1 MRMHPDPAKLFR
13 SSPRVNLLV
22 EEVGDRFIVKRNMS
36 PRADLFDK
44 LHVLDE

>member
-1 MRMHPDPAKLFR
+1 MHPDSSELLRP
-13 SSPRVNLLV
+13 SPRVNLLV